1 MIADTADYAEWRFRR
16 RFTGLVFSAGTF
28 SQKSGWAL
36 GSAIGGWFL
45 AWYGYEA
52 NVAQAPDTIEGIK
65 QLMSFMPS
73 LIGVLS
79 AGATLLYGIDAKLVK
94 KMETELKERKAA
106 ESLQD
111 AATA

>member
-1 MIADTADYAEWRFRR
+1 MA
-16 RFTGLVFSAGTF
+16 VQAGF
-28 SQKSGWAL
+28 

-79 AGATLLYGIDAKLVK
+79 AGATLLYGIDAKLVRR
-94 KMETELKERKAA
+94 MEIELKERRSA
-106 ESLQD
+106 ESTD
-111 AATA
+111 EAVATV